1 MSPLRSRG
9 VRGLWFV
16 ALLGAGAGVA
26 HAQENPL
33 ADAPMHLGP
42 LYVTPTLE
50 LVQLGIDTNVFNESG
65 DPVSD
70 YTFRGGPRV
79 AVELPLS
86 RFLVT
91 ASSTVDYLYFQRLT
105 HLRGFNVD
113 FDTRAQ
119 LRLRRVT
126 FFFDDSFE
134 NTTDRLNL
142 EIDARARHITNSTEA
157 GLNVQLFSKLAVEIA
172 ERQSFVEFSR
182 DDLVGARLAN
192 TLNQTT
198 SAARA
203 AVHYALTP
211 LTTLSLIG
219 EARQERFESSGTRD
233 TESWSATTKVEL
245 QPRALIS
252 GEAEVGY
259 RKLQGRDVSLPDF
272 AGLVT
277 AVGLSSTLFGSTM
290 LDVTARRD
298 IEHSFEVF
306 EPYYVAEGAGA
317 SIVRRLTRAFDVRMR
332 VQQIHH
338 RYRRFQ
344 SLTVVGAQSGRVD
357 TVRNYSAGVVHRFPQ
372 GTAVGFDLGY
382 WSRRSNIRTDLDYEG
397 LRAGI
402 TSTFAF

>member
-1 MSPLRSRG
+1 MSLIRSRG
-9 VRGLWFV
+9 ARGLWVV
-16 ALLGAGAGVA
+16 ALLAAGSGVA
-26 HAQENPL
+26 HAQENPI

-50 LVQLGIDTNVFNESG
+50 LVQLGIDTNVFNKNG

-79 AVELPLS
+79 AIELPLS
-86 RFLVT
+86 RLLLT

-105 HLRGFNVD
+105 QLRGFNVD
-113 FDTRAQ
+113 FATRAE

-126 FFFDDSFE
+126 LFLDDSFE
-134 NTTDRLNL
+134 NTTDRPNL
-142 EIDARARHITNSTEA
+142 EIDARARHITNTTEV

-172 ERQSFVEFSR
+172 ERQSFVGFSR

-192 TLNQTT
+192 ALDRTT
-198 SAARA
+198 SATRA
-203 AVHYALTP
+203 AVQYALTP
-211 LTTLSLIG
+211 LTTVSLIG

-259 RKLQGRDVSLPDF
+259 QKLQGRDVSLPDY
-272 AGLVT
+272 AGLVS
-277 AVGLSSTLFGSTM
+277 AVGLSSTLFGSTV
-290 LDVTARRD
+290 LDVTARRH
-298 IEHSFEVF
+298 IEHSFEAF
-306 EPYYVAEGAGA
+306 EPYYVADGAGV
-317 SIVRRLTRAFDVRMR
+317 SIVRRLTRAFDVRMQ
-332 VQQIHH
+332 VQQVRH

-344 SLTVVGAQSGRVD
+344 SPTVVGAQSGRVD

-382 WSRRSNIRTDLDYEG
+382 WSRQSNLRTDLDYEG